1 MEELRRLT
9 LESVADT
16 LQRPSED
23 EEHCRELPCAG
34 EDGSRKQGKQREQD
48 ERNPEGVAGAIHRMP
63 VTAGILRDP
72 LLAGAVS
79 QHGPRL

>member
-48 ERNPEGVAGAIHRMP
+48 ERNPEGVGGAIHRMP

-72 LLAGAVS
+72 LLAGAGFH
-79 QHGPRL
+79 HGPRL

>member
-1 MEELRRLT
+1 
-9 LESVADT
+9 
-16 LQRPSED
+16 
-23 EEHCRELPCAG
+23 
-34 EDGSRKQGKQREQD
+34 
-48 ERNPEGVAGAIHRMP
+48 VAGAIHRMP